1 MKWGLK
7 RTLHL
12 SLLGVLNLANTLFLL
27 PSCKFFNAKVR
38 KSIAFILSN
47 FKTPDKPIL
56 HIFSATI
63 LFSDSAIQ
71 LFV

>member
-1 MKWGLK
+1 M
-7 RTLHL
+7 
-12 SLLGVLNLANTLFLL
+12 GVKTNTTSEFIGSAKFSKYTLFLK
-27 PSCKFFNAKVR
+27 SCKVFTAKVG

-47 FKTPDKPIL
+47 FRTPDKPIL

>member
-1 MKWGLK
+1 MGVK
-7 RTLHL
+7 RNTTAEFIG
-12 SLLGVLNLANTLFLL
+12 SAKFSKYTLFLKL
-27 PSCKFFNAKVR
+27 QILFYSILSLVLLNAKVG

-63 LFSDSAIQ
+63 LF
-71 LFV
+71 